1 VVEQQVLLFASAS
14 LAEQPMQA
22 LLPPL
27 GLFVLVAL
35 LL

>member
-1 VVEQQVLLFASAS
+1 VFELQAFWLVSAS